1 VADRFIPS
9 ARSVDAL
16 ANTLETV
23 HLGGGGTALAPSS
36 PGHTARL
43 AAAAGV
49 NPSGSGRRILAYHV
63 LPPAAKDPLLAGA
76 RAHAAPLHARAGS
89 GTTSASAAAA
99 RSRAMPGA
107 PERVLDAPGIL
118 DDFYLNVLAWSPAN
132 VLAVGLGDTAYAW
145 AADSGDVAPLATAP
159 EGSTIASVAFSGD
172 GAFLGV
178 GLGTGAVELWDV
190 AAQKRLRVMGG
201 HQAQVASLSWSGH
214 VLSSGCHDGS
224 IWHHDVRVGRH
235 KVAELLGHAGEVC
248 GLTWRGDGAL
258 LASGGNDNVVNM
270 WDARLVQDEDGARG
284 VAKWT
289 KRNHTAAVKVR
300 AHTLVFPH
308 STDRAQAL
316 AWCPWQPALLAS
328 GGGTNDAAIHIWNST
343 TGARV
348 HTLATPAQ
356 VTALVWAPGRKELL
370 STHGYPTNALM
381 VHAYPSLEKVG
392 EVRDAHDQRILYAA
406 LGPGGDVVC
415 TGAGDENLKFWRVW
429 DAPAAA
435 AAGAKGGKR
444 REGEGRTDGGVLG
457 IR

>member
-1 VADRFIPS
+1 MPS
-9 ARSVDAL
+9 
-16 ANTLETV
+16 
-23 HLGGGGTALAPSS
+23 
-36 PGHTARL
+36 
-43 AAAAGV
+43 
-49 NPSGSGRRILAYHV
+49 
-63 LPPAAKDPLLAGA
+63 
-76 RAHAAPLHARAGS
+76 
-89 GTTSASAAAA
+89 
-99 RSRAMPGA
+99 A

-300 AHTLVFPH
+300 AYILP
-308 STDRAQAL
+308 STQYSSCA
-316 AWCPWQPALLAS
+316 
-328 GGGTNDAAIHIWNST
+328 
-343 TGARV
+343 GARV
-348 HTLATPAQ
+348 VPVAARAARERRGHERRRDPHLEQHDGRARAHAGHARAGDRARVGAGPEGAAEHARVPDQRAHGARVPVARARRRGPRRARSEDLVCRARPRRGCGVHGRGGREPQVLAR
-356 VTALVWAPGRKELL
+356 VGRPGR
-370 STHGYPTNALM
+370 
-381 VHAYPSLEKVG
+381 
-392 EVRDAHDQRILYAA
+392 
-406 LGPGGDVVC
+406 GG
-415 TGAGDENLKFWRVW
+415 G
-429 DAPAAA
+429 
-435 AAGAKGGKR
+435 
-444 REGEGRTDGGVLG
+444 REGREAARGRGQDGRGRARYPVDGSCVYVFSGMGVG
-457 IR
+457 VTRV